1 MNQTEEK
8 KYCITSFICGIKKND
23 TNGLIYET
31 NSQTQNKLSYQG
43 EEWGEGIVM
52 EFGIDKHIL
61 LYLKWITIK
70 DLLYSTRIFHVT
82 T

>member
-1 MNQTEEK
+1 MWNQ
-8 KYCITSFICGIKKND
+8 KKND

-43 EEWGEGIVM
+43 EEWGEGIVK
-52 EFGIDKHIL
+52 EFGIDKYIL

>member
-1 MNQTEEK
+1 MWNLK
-8 KYCITSFICGIKKND
+8 KIYIYIY

-31 NSQTQNKLSYQG
+31 DSQTQNKLSYQG
-43 EEWGEGIVM
+43 EEWAEGIVK
-52 EFGIDKHIL
+52 EFGIDKYIL

-82 T
+82 I